1 MNWLLMKVMAVETNI
16 LGDDMDIEKLLK
28 LVANIML
35 YGLGAAAV
43 IGVIVAGIM
52 YLTAKDNEQQVAKA
66 KKRLLAWMVLSVRST
81 TWVPSSKASSGSLKP
96 MWPLW
101 PMPRSWRSMPPSPWM
116 T

>member
-1 MNWLLMKVMAVETNI
+1 MNWLLMKVMVVEPNI
-16 LGDDMDIEKLLK
+16 LSDDMDIEKLLK

-66 KKRLLAWMVLSVRST
+66 KKRLLDVVIGLVAWAALWTVLHWLIPT
-81 TWVPSSKASSGSLKP
+81 FDDNILN
-96 MWPLW
+96 
-101 PMPRSWRSMPPSPWM
+101 
-116 T
+116 